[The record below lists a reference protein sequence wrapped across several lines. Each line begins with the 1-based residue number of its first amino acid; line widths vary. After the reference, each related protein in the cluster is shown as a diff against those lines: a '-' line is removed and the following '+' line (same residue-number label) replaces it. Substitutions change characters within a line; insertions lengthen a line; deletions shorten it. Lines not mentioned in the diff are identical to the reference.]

1 MFRRVRKW
9 WAGGRGKITAR
20 LFIFEFVVVM
30 SGVLTAQALQ
40 NWVAHR
46 SAVAAMDETRVR
58 TIHEQSAN
66 LAAVR
71 AWQAAIPCL
80 DSRMQSIM
88 RAAAKGPID
97 PSMLERPKF
106 ADFIQSQIDDQSE
119 LLMRARYGNRLVDGY
134 EGMRSNVEFA
144 RSNVGTIVHSWG
156 RLTLSDSRLGGM
168 SEADRSVVRT
178 AAADIRAEL
187 RGLGYALADF
197 MAAADRSSVTIPDEA
212 RTRPARACD
221 EIWRS
226 QSVAVPR

>member
-1 MFRRVRKW
+1 MFQRVRNW
-9 WAGGRGKITAR
+9 WAGGRGKVTAR
-20 LFIFEFVVVM
+20 LFVFEFVVVM

-46 SAVAAMDETRVR
+46 SALAAMEETRVR

-66 LAAVR
+66 LANAR
-71 AWQAAIPCL
+71 AWQAAIPCF
-80 DSRMQSIM
+80 DSRMQAIM
-88 RAAAKGPID
+88 RDAANGSIE
-97 PSMLERPKF
+97 PSLLARPKF
-106 ADFIQSQIDDQSE
+106 ADFIHSEIDDQSE
-119 LLMRARYGNRLVDGY
+119 LQMRARYGNRLVDGY
-134 EGMRSNVEFA
+134 EGMRSNIEFA

-156 RLTLSDSRLGGM
+156 RLTLSDPRLGKM

-178 AAADIRAEL
+178 AAADIRSEL

-197 MAAADRSSVTIPDEA
+197 ATDADRSRVTIPEDA

-226 QSVAVPR
+226 GSVAIPR